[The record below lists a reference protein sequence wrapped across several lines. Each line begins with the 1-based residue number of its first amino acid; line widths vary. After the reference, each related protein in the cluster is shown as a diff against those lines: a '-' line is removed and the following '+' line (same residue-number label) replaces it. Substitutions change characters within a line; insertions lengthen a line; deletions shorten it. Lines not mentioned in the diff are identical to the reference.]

1 MNEIPATKG
10 PLLSAAQGVAAL
22 GRLARASVLVIG
34 DAMLDRSIY
43 GQVSRISPEAPV
55 PILTEEREVVMPGG
69 AGNVV
74 RNLSVLG
81 AAAAFISVVGDDQA
95 GSDLT
100 GVIGGQPNVEP
111 WLLVEGGRTTT
122 VKTRYFAA
130 GQQLLRADREE
141 TTPINAKIAERILR
155 IARDAIAATT
165 VTVLSDY
172 RKGVLAGELPQQ
184 LIAAAHQAGRKV
196 IADPKGADFSP
207 YVGVDVI
214 IPNRLELAQ
223 AAHMPTRSGT
233 EIASAA
239 ARIRARHGIGAV
251 LVTCEDTKD
260 AHATFGICDAVVALF
275 SAAVA
280 IGMELPAAVRLVNA
294 ATGVVAGEGQGAT
307 AAAPEGDE
315 RPANPLAGAAA
326 DGALHGPW

>member
-1 MNEIPATKG
+1 MNEISAAKG
-10 PLLSAAQGVAAL
+10 PLLSAPHAAAAL
-22 GRLARASVLVIG
+22 RELARASVLVIG

-43 GQVSRISPEAPV
+43 GQVSRVNPEAPV
-55 PILTEEREVVMPGG
+55 PILTEEREVAMPGG

-74 RNLSVLG
+74 RNLSALG

-100 GVIGGQPNVEP
+100 GLIGGQPNVEP

-141 TTPINAKIAERILR
+141 TTPLSAKIAERVLR

-172 RKGVLAGELPQQ
+172 RKGVLAGDLPQQ

-196 IADPKGADFSP
+196 IADPKGADISP
-207 YVGVDVI
+207 YAGVDVI

-223 AAHMPTRSGT
+223 AAQMPTGSAA

-239 ARIRARHGIGAV
+239 AAIRARHGIGAV
-251 LVTCEDTKD
+251 LVTCEDTMD
-260 AHATFGICDAVVALF
+260 AHATFGICDAVVAVF

-280 IGMELPAAVRLVNA
+280 VGMALPAAVRLANA
-294 ATGVVAGEGQGAT
+294 ATGAVADDGQGA
-307 AAAPEGDE
+307 AAATPEAEARSLD
-315 RPANPLAGAAA
+315 PLAGAAA
-326 DGALHGPW
+326 NGALYGPW